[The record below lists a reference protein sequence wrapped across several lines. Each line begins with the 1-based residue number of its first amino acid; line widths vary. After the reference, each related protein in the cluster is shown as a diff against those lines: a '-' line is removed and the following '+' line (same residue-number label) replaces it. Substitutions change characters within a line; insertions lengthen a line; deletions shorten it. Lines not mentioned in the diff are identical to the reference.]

1 MSTPGTEFFHAPDR
15 AGTAQALAR
24 EFRTAYGT
32 DPEGVWSAPGRVNL
46 IGEHVDYTGGL
57 CLPLAL
63 PHRTFVALHP
73 RTDGVVRVR
82 SLQEPSG
89 EVEVPLAE
97 VGPGSPAGW
106 AAYVAGVPWAMQHDG
121 FEGLALSG
129 GFDALVDGHVPY
141 GSGLSSSAALECAV
155 AVALGELVELPL
167 DDTGRAGLASAC
179 QRAENVVAGA
189 NTGGM
194 DQAASLRCREGGAI
208 LLDTDDDSVTQVAL
222 DLAGAGLA
230 LLVVDTRAEHS
241 HAGGEY
247 GKRRADVERAA
258 EVLEVPNLRAV
269 DPADLDSVLERVGAG
284 PDGDVLVRRVRHAVT
299 EIDRVRRTADLL
311 RAGRAGEVGPLLDA
325 SHDSLREDY
334 EVSCTELDLTVD
346 TARAHGALGARMTG
360 GGFGGSA
367 IALVAAERV
376 EEVAVAVAAAF
387 AERGLRAPR
396 FLSALPSEGA
406 ARDL

>member
-1 MSTPGTEFFHAPDR
+1 MSTPGTEFFHATDR
-15 AGTAQALAR
+15 AQTARTLAQ

-63 PHRTFVALHP
+63 PHRTFVALRP

-89 EVEVPLAE
+89 VVEVPLAE
-97 VGPGSPAGW
+97 VGAGSPQGW
-106 AAYVAGVPWAMQHDG
+106 AAYVAGVPWALQQNG
-121 FEGLALSG
+121 FEGLALTG

-179 QRAENVVAGA
+179 QLAENVVAGA

-194 DQAASLRCREGGAI
+194 DQAASLRCHEGGAI

-222 DLAGAGLA
+222 DLAGPGSRCSSSTPAPSTRTPAGSTA
-230 LLVVDTRAEHS
+230 SAAPTSSGPRNSSGWRTCAPSTRPVSTPRSSAWAPRPTGRCWS
-241 HAGGEY
+241 
-247 GKRRADVERAA
+247 AA
-258 EVLEVPNLRAV
+258 SGTPSPRSSGSAAPPNCSRPV
-269 DPADLDSVLERVGAG
+269 
-284 PDGDVLVRRVRHAVT
+284 
-299 EIDRVRRTADLL
+299 
-311 RAGRAGEVGPLLDA
+311 
-325 SHDSLREDY
+325 
-334 EVSCTELDLTVD
+334 
-346 TARAHGALGARMTG
+346 ARARSGRCSTPRTTPCATTTR
-360 GGFGGSA
+360 SP
-367 IALVAAERV
+367 AA
-376 EEVAVAVAAAF
+376 
-387 AERGLRAPR
+387 
-396 FLSALPSEGA
+396 SWT
-406 ARDL
+406 